1 MQCPTAQ
8 ENDSIQSMTPLST
21 CKVDHVHLQREVPI
35 HQDSDFLCT
44 DSSGFVGGTA
54 QRPLI
59 QYDNP
64 IYQDDSPPLDMISKN
79 LSSRIGV
86 LSPLSSNIKL
96 LDVAR
101 SSTVDCS
108 NCRPADEDLSH
119 KVSLLAGN
127 DCNTPEFSAAV
138 NSSAP
143 ACSSPFEQFNN
154 CNPDL
159 QASLLLLC
167 SMSR

>member
-1 MQCPTAQ
+1 
-8 ENDSIQSMTPLST
+8 
-21 CKVDHVHLQREVPI
+21 
-35 HQDSDFLCT
+35 
-44 DSSGFVGGTA
+44 
-54 QRPLI
+54 
-59 QYDNP
+59 
-64 IYQDDSPPLDMISKN
+64 MISKN

-119 KVSLLAGN
+119 KVSLIAVN
-127 DCNTPEFSAAV
+127 DCKTPEFSAAV
-138 NSSAP
+138 NSSMLSAP

>member
-1 MQCPTAQ
+1 
-8 ENDSIQSMTPLST
+8 MT
-21 CKVDHVHLQREVPI
+21 
-35 HQDSDFLCT
+35 
-44 DSSGFVGGTA
+44 
-54 QRPLI
+54 
-59 QYDNP
+59 
-64 IYQDDSPPLDMISKN
+64 SKT

-108 NCRPADEDLSH
+108 NFRPADEDLSH
-119 KVSLLAGN
+119 KVSHQQSLLAGN
-127 DCNTPEFSAAV
+127 DCKTPEFSAPI
-138 NSSAP
+138 NSSMLSAP

-159 QASLLLLC
+159 QASFLLLC

>member
-1 MQCPTAQ
+1 M
-8 ENDSIQSMTPLST
+8 
-21 CKVDHVHLQREVPI
+21 HLQREVPF

-64 IYQDDSPPLDMISKN
+64 IYQDDSPPLDMISKT

-119 KVSLLAGN
+119 KVSHQQSLLAGN
-127 DCNTPEFSAAV
+127 DCETPEFSAAI
-138 NSSAP
+138 NSSRLSAP

-154 CNPDL
+154 CNPNL
-159 QASLLLLC
+159 QASFLLLC
-167 SMSR
+167 SMSRWRSM